1 MKSLAYTDIRKEL
14 EDFLRS
20 HPVFKDFAF
29 DASGI
34 SALLNTLAYND
45 HRLGYFAKMLLDESF
60 VDTAHT
66 LPIMLSHAKRVG
78 FMARGKKGAILYP
91 EVVVSVPD
99 AAAFPSAI
107 ISVPRGT
114 TFKSANASQDTRVF
128 TVLDA
133 QELRVTGRDGTNRL
147 FTGNVLMHEGV
158 IKDVR
163 FEVNASLANQLYDV
177 RDTGC
182 DVSSLALYIKAPAA
196 TVETRIRLAAT
207 PEDVNPNDDVFYA
220 MYDRLGTYKLF
231 TSAYYQQGTM
241 LRAEFLSTNGATGN
255 GAVVISFAKKA
266 PVSSIDINNF
276 TTVTA
281 TTPAPSQGGADAQ
294 GVDELRRAIP
304 MANRRQNR
312 AVTTEDIKGIIEN
325 EFRDIST
332 VNVWGG
338 EDDARRRYGKRMIC
352 VVPKTSR
359 VLSLAGRE
367 EIKRILAPYKI
378 PGDEIVFVNARQQL
392 VDIEIVVKRRQ
403 TSLSDDELRAAV
415 TKVVDRIIGL
425 TDNTSILVFSSYAI
439 AAAVRTEVAGVDTV
453 FPSLSFYNEVELKD
467 GYEAARINYGN
478 DIHFP
483 PVITAPAGFG
493 VTPVQVDDTT
503 IEVRRSGAG
512 VGLVKVVT
520 TPVVPELLAARDT
533 FYEVRS
539 RKVRVI

>member
-1 MKSLAYTDIRKEL
+1 MKSLAYADIRKEL

-20 HPVFKDFAF
+20 HPVFKDFNF

-66 LPIMLSHAKRVG
+66 LPVMLSHAKRVG

-91 EVVVSVPD
+91 EVTVRVPD
-99 AAAFPSAI
+99 ALAFPSAI
-107 ISVPRGT
+107 IAVPRGS
-114 TFKSANASQDTRVF
+114 TFKSANASQDTRIF
-128 TVLDA
+128 TVLSP
-133 QELRVTGRDGTNRL
+133 QELKETSRDGTDRL

-158 IKDVR
+158 IKETL
-163 FEVNASLANQLYDV
+163 FEVNALLTNQLFDV
-177 RDTGC
+177 RDVGC
-182 DVSSLALYIKAPAA
+182 DVSSLALYVKPPAA
-196 TVETRIRLAAT
+196 TVETRLRLAAT
-207 PEDVNPNDDVFYA
+207 PEDINPLDDVFYA
-220 MYDRLGTYKLF
+220 VYDRLGTYKLF
-231 TSAYYQQGTM
+231 TSAYYQQNTK
-241 LRAEFLSTNGATGN
+241 LRAEYLSTNGASGN
-255 GAVVISFAKKA
+255 GAVVVNFAKKA
-266 PVSSIDINNF
+266 ASSSIDINNF

-338 EDDARRRYGKRMIC
+338 EDEKRRRYGKKMIC

-367 EIKRILAPYKI
+367 EVKRILAPYKI
-378 PGDEIVFVNARQQL
+378 PGDEIVFVDARQQL
-392 VDIEIVVKRRQ
+392 VDIEVVVKRRQ
-403 TSLSDDELRAAV
+403 TSLSNDELKAAV
-415 TKVVDRIIGL
+415 TQVVDRIIGL
-425 TDNTSILVFSSYAI
+425 ANNTSILVFSSYNIASAI
-439 AAAVRTEVAGVDTV
+439 RSEVPGVDTV
-453 FPSLSFYNEVELKD
+453 FPSISFYNEVNLRE
-467 GYEAARINYGN
+467 GYETAYIEYGN
-478 DIHFP
+478 AIHYP
-483 PVITAPAGFG
+483 PVIKAPVG
-493 VTPVQVDDTT
+493 VAVSAKQISETSL
-503 IEVRRSGAG
+503 EMKWASGPSGIAQI
-512 VGLVKVVT
+512 VT
-520 TPVVPELLAARDT
+520 TPVVPELLASRDT

>member
-1 MKSLAYTDIRKEL
+1 MKSLAYADIRKEL

-45 HRLGYFAKMLLDESF
+45 HRIGYFAKMLLDESF

-66 LPIMLSHAKRVG
+66 LPVMLSHAKRVS

-91 EVVVSVPD
+91 EVVVTVPD
-99 AAAFPSAI
+99 ALGFPSSI

-114 TFKSANASQDTRVF
+114 TFKSANATQDTRVF
-128 TVLDA
+128 TVLDP
-133 QELRVTGRDGTNRL
+133 QELKESGRDGTNRL
-147 FTGNVLMHEGV
+147 FAGNVLMHEGV
-158 IKDVR
+158 IKETR
-163 FEVNASLANQLYDV
+163 FEVSATLTNQLFDLRDV
-177 RDTGC
+177 GC
-182 DVSSLALYIKAPAA
+182 DVGTLALYVKPPAA

-207 PEDVNPNDDVFYA
+207 PEDVNPLDDVFYA
-220 MYDRLGTYKLF
+220 VYDRLGTYKLF
-231 TSAYYQQGTM
+231 TSARYQQGAM

-255 GAVVISFAKKA
+255 GASVITFAKKA
-266 PVSSIDINNF
+266 PNSSIDINNF
-276 TTVTA
+276 TAVAA

-294 GVDELRRAIP
+294 TVDELRRAIP

-325 EFRDIST
+325 EFRDVST

-338 EDDARRRYGKRMIC
+338 EDETRRRYGKRMIC

-367 EIKRILAPYKI
+367 EIKRILAAYKI

-392 VDIEIVVKRRQ
+392 VDIEVVVKRRQ
-403 TSLSDDELRAAV
+403 TSLSDDELKAAV
-415 TKVVDRIIGL
+415 IEVVDRIIGL
-425 TDNTSILVFSSYAI
+425 SSNTSILVFSSYTI
-439 AAAVRTEVAGVDTV
+439 AAAVRAEVAGIDTV
-453 FPSLSFYNEVELKD
+453 FPSVSFYNEVGLKD
-467 GYEAARINYGN
+467 GYDVARIDYGN

-483 PVITAPAGFG
+483 PVVATPTGLATTA
-493 VTPVQVDDTT
+493 VQVDDTT
-503 IEVRRSGAG
+503 IEIRRTGEGAG
-512 VGLVKVVT
+512 VARVT
-520 TPVVPELLAARDT
+520 TTPIVPELLAARDT

>member
-1 MKSLAYTDIRKEL
+1 MKSLAYADIRKEL

-20 HPVFKDFAF
+20 HPVFKDFNF

-66 LPIMLSHAKRVG
+66 LPVMLSHAKRVG
-78 FMARGKKGAILYP
+78 FMARGKKGAILFP
-91 EVVVSVPD
+91 LVTVKVPD
-99 AAAFPSAI
+99 SAGFPSAI

-114 TFKSANASQDTRVF
+114 AFKSANASQDTRVF
-128 TVLDA
+128 TVLDP
-133 QELRVTGRDGTNRL
+133 QELKETSRVGTDRF

-158 IKDVR
+158 IKETK
-163 FEVNASLANQLYDV
+163 FEVNAALANQLFDL
-177 RDTGC
+177 RDGGC
-182 DVSSLALYIKAPAA
+182 DVSSLALYVKAPAA
-196 TVETRIRLAAT
+196 TVETRLRLAAT
-207 PEDVNPNDDVFYA
+207 PEDINPLDDVFYA
-220 MYDRLGTYKLF
+220 VYDRLGTYKLF
-231 TSAYYQQGTM
+231 TSAYYQQSTM
-241 LRAEFLSTNGATGN
+241 LRAEYLSTNGASGN
-255 GAVVISFAKKA
+255 GAVVINFAKKI

-281 TTPAPSQGGADAQ
+281 TTPSPSQGGADAQ

-338 EDDARRRYGKRMIC
+338 EEEARRRYGKKMIC

-378 PGDEIVFVNARQQL
+378 PGDEIVFVDARQQL
-392 VDIEIVVKRRQ
+392 VDIEVVVKRRQ
-403 TSLSDDELRAAV
+403 TSLSNDELRAAV
-415 TKVVDRIIGL
+415 LAVMDRIIGI
-425 TDNTSILVFSSYAI
+425 TNNTSILVFSSYSI
-439 AAAVRTEVAGVDTV
+439 AAAIREEVPGVDTV
-453 FPSLSFYNEVELKD
+453 FPSISFYNEVNLRE
-467 GYEAARINYGN
+467 GYEVARLEYGN
-478 DIHFP
+478 NIHYP
-483 PVITAPAGFG
+483 PVLKTPIGVAATSKQVSETAL
-493 VTPVQVDDTT
+493 
-503 IEVRRSGAG
+503 EVRWPGGPSGF
-512 VGLVKVVT
+512 VKVIT
-520 TPVVPELLAARDT
+520 TPVVPELLASRDT

>member
-1 MKSLAYTDIRKEL
+1 MKSLAYADIRKEL

-20 HPVFKDFAF
+20 YPVFKDFAF

-66 LPIMLSHAKRVG
+66 LPIMLSHAKRVSY
-78 FMARGKKGAILYP
+78 MARGKKGAILYP
-91 EVVVSVPD
+91 LVTVVVPD
-99 AAAFPSAI
+99 ATPFPSAI
-107 ISVPRGT
+107 IAVPRGT
-114 TFKSANASQDTRVF
+114 TFKSANATQDTRIF
-128 TVLDA
+128 TVLEA
-133 QELRVTGRDGTNRL
+133 QELRETGRDGTNRL

-163 FEVNASLANQLYDV
+163 FEVNATLSNQLFDLRDV
-177 RDTGC
+177 GC
-182 DVSSLALYIKAPAA
+182 DVSTLALYVKPPAA

-220 MYDRLGTYKLF
+220 VYDRLGTYKLF
-231 TSAYYQQGTM
+231 TSAHYQQGTM
-241 LRAEFLSTNGATGN
+241 LRAEFLSTNGASGN
-255 GAVVISFAKKA
+255 GAAILSFAKRA

-281 TTPAPSQGGADAQ
+281 VTPALSQGGADAQ
-294 GVDELRRAIP
+294 DVEELRRAIP

-312 AVTTEDIKGIIEN
+312 AVTTEDIKGIIES
-325 EFRDIST
+325 EYRDVST

-338 EDDARRRYGKRMIC
+338 EDEARRRYGKRMIC
-352 VVPKTSR
+352 VVPKSSR

-367 EIKRILAPYKI
+367 EIKRILAAYKI
-378 PGDEIVFVNARQQL
+378 PGDELVFVNARQQL
-392 VDIEIVVKRRQ
+392 VDIEVVVKRRQ
-403 TSLSDDELRAAV
+403 TSMSDDEIKQAV
-415 TKVVDRIIGL
+415 GTVVDRIIGL
-425 TDNTSILVFSSYAI
+425 ANNTSILVFSSYSI
-439 AAAVRTEVAGVDTV
+439 AAAVRAEVAGVDTV
-453 FPSLSFYNEVELKD
+453 FPSISFYNEVELKD
-467 GYEAARINYGN
+467 GYDVARIDYGN

-483 PVITAPAGFG
+483 PTITAPVGFA
-493 VTPVQVDDTT
+493 VTPAQVNDTT
-503 IEVRRSGAG
+503 IEVRRTSEGSGVA
-512 VGLVKVVT
+512 KVVT
-520 TPVVPELLAARDT
+520 YPVVPELLAARDT